1 MSRGSSS
8 SRIALCGCGRIGR
21 VHAGNLAGRADLL
34 FQSRTPASADDFR
47 RRFGGEVAADY
58 RDVLASDVQAVVIAT
73 PPEMHCHQVLEALG
87 AGKSVLVEK
96 PLCTCPAEVEQIVAA
111 AGAAAGRFLMVA
123 ENYYYKPSLA
133 ALRRAVSQGWV
144 GAVGELSVRKLTRQ
158 EADGW
163 KSRWGALLE
172 GGIHFVALAADLA
185 DAALGASAPLAP
197 DEVSAEFPGCQPGQP
212 ERHARLRLT
221 YGSGLVVRLHYAW
234 DTATLLRGTF
244 QHSCLQGDGGRI
256 LFESNGLYL
265 LERGRR
271 GPRLAVPGLAD
282 LMGYRAMTD
291 DFLGCLGESG
301 RQPYSDLARARRDLG
316 VVFAAYAHL
325 GAR

>member
-1 MSRGSSS
+1 
-8 SRIALCGCGRIGR
+8 
-21 VHAGNLAGRADLL
+21 
-34 FQSRTPASADDFR
+34 
-47 RRFGGEVAADY
+47 VAADFAA
-58 RDVLASDVQAVVIAT
+58 VLASDVDAVIIAT
-73 PPEMHCHQVLEALG
+73 PPQMHCRQVVEALG

-96 PLCTCPAEVEQIVAA
+96 PLCTSPAEVEQIAAAAAAA
-111 AGAAAGRFLMVA
+111 AGPFLMVA

-133 ALRRAVSQGWV
+133 ALRRAVAEEWM

-158 EADGW
+158 EAGGW

-185 DAALGASAPLAP
+185 DAALGAAAPSAP
-197 DEVSAEFPGCQPGQP
+197 DEVAAEFPGCRPGEP

-244 QHSCLQGDGGRI
+244 QHSCLQGAGGHI
-256 LFESNGLYL
+256 IFESNGLYL
-265 LERGRR
+265 FERSRR

-291 DFLGCLGESG
+291 DFLGCLGGPG
-301 RQPYSDLARARRDLG
+301 RQPYSDLARARRDLAI
-316 VVFAAYAHL
+316 VFAAYAHR
-325 GAR
+325 GGSSEAGGRPDTP